1 MYPIYRTTYIE
12 PYLTVIF
19 EIFFALCRHVQS
31 HIQKNIHKNLYIYIW
46 FHHFLLFPSGG
57 FSERIERKRKP
68 IVFIIV
74 DYTRSHLPEMDN
86 TKTRI
91 HKYLYI
97 YTYVCVL
104 TLRIVLEKLPWVAYT
119 HPSVFFHFL
128 FCHARNTP
136 IAMGDEMVFC
146 IRYDVHVVG
155 DGRNEARY
163 RRSRQLQMVFYW
175 FSPCAWRKNK
185 TWWGFDRRISAF
197 ALRVH
202 TYKYFT

>member
-1 MYPIYRTTYIE
+1 MISSFSFISVGWVFGANRAEKKTDCFYYCWLYQESFTGNGQYKDPHTQ
-12 PYLTVIF
+12 IF
-19 EIFFALCRHVQS
+19 I
-31 HIQKNIHKNLYIYIW
+31 
-46 FHHFLLFPSGG
+46 
-57 FSERIERKRKP
+57 
-68 IVFIIV
+68 
-74 DYTRSHLPEMDN
+74 
-86 TKTRI
+86 
-91 HKYLYI
+91 YI